1 MSTLPDSGS
10 RTCASFFPAGGPTTG
25 VYLVGNQCS
34 DCGRDPVT
42 LSLSTDGI
50 SFDRHFAVR
59 HGVKGADIDHG
70 GSCPRFKGAAKGCGY
85 QYPGAMIDE
94 ARKEMIV
101 SYSIGKEDIGLT
113 VFPLSALKSD
123 DGGAAA
129 VPLLPGHPQQNASW
143 SYVGEPWV
151 VSAFGDW
158 AEPVRGFWSEAPEHA
173 IAEDGNF
180 AFYTQRA
187 FTTFSAS
194 ATFRMLAPWSGAAF
208 VFGAAN
214 ASSFFQ
220 VEFPSTGQQA
230 RAEHAWVTLSSVDS
244 AGIRTARY
252 LHGPVGGVTSQPG
265 FEHTMQVT
273 LDESAMLHVRIDGRP
288 IPAYHLPEALE
299 NPGYVGFGTCNMVML
314 SRFAVLPVSLTRKAS
329 LLQTLCSGQAAGRLS
344 PRPRFRALRWQRPR
358 HHLAALSRRGMCGR
372 TFLLRVSRQRPASLC
387 ELHPGSF
394 SATTA
399 VPGSALQA
407 VSVSLGARTTVSS
420 SACAGSSTFPIDRR
434 VPGTSWEWLPRTPHV
449 YGGAGHLRVS
459 EEGDLESFAMA
470 PPLGNPVTI
479 IRSLSTDNG
488 RS

>member
-180 AFYTQRA
+180 AFYTQRC
-187 FTTFSAS
+187 
-194 ATFRMLAPWSGAAF
+194 L
-208 VFGAAN
+208 
-214 ASSFFQ
+214 
-220 VEFPSTGQQA
+220 
-230 RAEHAWVTLSSVDS
+230 
-244 AGIRTARY
+244 
-252 LHGPVGGVTSQPG
+252 
-265 FEHTMQVT
+265 
-273 LDESAMLHVRIDGRP
+273 
-288 IPAYHLPEALE
+288 
-299 NPGYVGFGTCNMVML
+299 
-314 SRFAVLPVSLTRKAS
+314 
-329 LLQTLCSGQAAGRLS
+329 
-344 PRPRFRALRWQRPR
+344 
-358 HHLAALSRRGMCGR
+358 
-372 TFLLRVSRQRPASLC
+372 
-387 ELHPGSF
+387 
-394 SATTA
+394 
-399 VPGSALQA
+399 
-407 VSVSLGARTTVSS
+407 
-420 SACAGSSTFPIDRR
+420 
-434 VPGTSWEWLPRTPHV
+434 
-449 YGGAGHLRVS
+449 
-459 EEGDLESFAMA
+459 
-470 PPLGNPVTI
+470 
-479 IRSLSTDNG
+479 
-488 RS
+488 

>member
-10 RTCASFFPAGGPTTG
+10 RTCASFFPAGMPASG

-129 VPLLPGHPQQNASW
+129 TPLLPGHPQQNGSW
-143 SYVGEPWV
+143 SYIGEPWV

-158 AEPVRGFWSEAPEHA
+158 AEPVRGVWSEAPEHA

-180 AFYTQRA
+180 AFFTQTA

-194 ATFRMLAPWSGAAF
+194 ARFRMLAPWSGAAF

-299 NPGYVGFGTCNMVML
+299 SPGYVGFGTYAL
-314 SRFAVLPVSLTRKAS
+314 LGTGSRAAFSECQISGSAV
-329 LLQTLCSGQAAGRLS
+329 AAPAPPFGDS
-344 PRPRFRALRWQRPR
+344 APR
-358 HHLAALSRRGMCGR
+358 HVWKNVSAACEPSTSGKLVRTKSGDLLCDNSGPGLGPPGCVGFIRSDDNGKLASPPFGY
-372 TFLLRVSRQRPASLC
+372 F
-387 ELHPGSF
+387 
-394 SATTA
+394 
-399 VPGSALQA
+399 
-407 VSVSLGARTTVSS
+407 
-420 SACAGSSTFPIDRR
+420 ACSSTFPDRQTRPRYFLGVAAPDTAR
-434 VPGTSWEWLPRTPHV
+434 VRRRGSSSCVREGRPGKLCDGTAAWQSRHNYKIALNRQR
-449 YGGAGHLRVS
+449 AIVS
-459 EEGDLESFAMA
+459 LLICALVFS
-470 PPLGNPVTI
+470 V
-479 IRSLSTDNG
+479 
-488 RS
+488 